1 MVNSSYSELYYEN
14 LSQKQ
19 GKERKKKG
27 KEEGVK
33 KGRKKEGGR
42 DGGREKWGREVGR
55 QEEWRRKVRK
65 EGVICGLCPAF
76 LFHTAISSPAT
87 TTSFQGTA
95 SWQALAPR
103 LAPPYSKQQPEFLE
117 RG

>member
-1 MVNSSYSELYYEN
+1 MVSSSHPELLYEN

-19 GKERKKKG
+19 GKEGKKEGKREEKG
-27 KEEGVK
+27 RGVK
-33 KGRKKEGGR
+33 REREKEGGR
-42 DGGREKWGREVGR
+42 EGRTEEREKGREGGRREGGREIRREGMIWG
-55 QEEWRRKVRK
+55 
-65 EGVICGLCPAF
+65 LSSPF

-87 TTSFQGTA
+87 TT

-117 RG
+117 RR